1 MKLVDTPDL
10 GSGAARHG
18 GSSPS
23 TRTKQKVDEMKF
35 ERNNRFRFFLSTFQI
50 LSTYTIYKM
59 AAVIRENIGLLNDK
73 IIVTIKKEDYI
84 NNFEQ
89 SLKKYAKNANISG
102 FRKGMV
108 PTGLVKKMYGQGV
121 FTEEV
126 AKLAEKQLF
135 NYLETEK
142 LDIFAQPLPLEF
154 DTTKLDVHQPTDYE
168 FSFEIGLK
176 PVVNVDPSKFK
187 VTRFIINIE
196 EKLIDEEVERLRT
209 RHGKMTDLET
219 VNNDD
224 NVLNVE
230 FTETDSQGEVIEAGI
245 TKTNSLLVKYFTENF
260 RKEILGKKLND
271 IVSFQLNKAFDEK
284 ELEFI
289 AQDLGLNKDEADQLE
304 KYFNIS
310 ITKIGHV
317 EKAEMNEEFFI
328 AAFPNKEI
336 KTEEESRK
344 AIEEDIATAYAA
356 QSKNQLHDQLY
367 HQLLDNTSIQFP
379 DSFLKRWLQNGGE
392 KQKSAEEAEAEYPSF
407 SNSLKWT
414 LISTKISTDNK
425 IDVLPDDIK
434 AFAKNQLFSYM
445 GAGVLD
451 ETQPWVEDYVNR
463 MMKDKKFVEDSYYR
477 IQTEKMFAALESQVE
492 IKEEKI
498 SAEAFSEKM
507 HHHHH

>member
-1 MKLVDTPDL
+1 M
-10 GSGAARHG
+10 
-18 GSSPS
+18 
-23 TRTKQKVDEMKF
+23 
-35 ERNNRFRFFLSTFQI
+35 
-50 LSTYTIYKM
+50 M
-59 AAVIRENIGLLNDK
+59 ATVARENIGLLNDK
-73 IIVTIKKEDYI
+73 LTVTIKKEDYI

-89 SLKKYAKNANISG
+89 SLKKYAKNANIPG

-126 AKLAEKQLF
+126 VKLAEKQLF
-135 NYLETEK
+135 DYVETEK

-154 DTTKLDVHQPTDYE
+154 DTNKLDVNSPSDYN
-168 FSFEIGLK
+168 FSFEVGLK
-176 PVVNVDPSKFK
+176 PELTIDPKKFK
-187 VTRFIINIE
+187 VTRFVITIE
-196 EKLIDEEVERLRT
+196 DKLIDEEVERLRT
-209 RHGKMTDLET
+209 RHGKMTELET
-219 VNNDD
+219 IVGDE
-224 NVLNVE
+224 NVLNVN
-230 FTETDSQGEVIEAGI
+230 FIETDAEANEFEGGI
-245 TKTNSLLVKYFTENF
+245 TKTNSLLVKYFTENY
-260 RKEILGKKLND
+260 RASLLGKKLNET
-271 IVSFQLNKAFDEK
+271 VNFQLNKIFDEK

-289 AQDLGLNKDEADQLE
+289 AQDLGLNKDDIASLE
-304 KYFNIS
+304 KFFNLTF
-310 ITKIGHV
+310 TKIGHI

-336 KTEEESRK
+336 KTETECRK
-344 AIEEDIATAYAA
+344 AIEDDIAAAYVA

-367 HQLLDNTSIQFP
+367 HALIDNITIQFP
-379 DSFLKRWLQNGGE
+379 DEFLKRWLQKGGE
-392 KQKSAEEAEAEYPSF
+392 KPKTIEEAEAEYPSF

-414 LISTKISTDNK
+414 LISSKVATDNK

-477 IQTEKMFAALESQVE
+477 IQTEKMFESLEAQVT
-492 IKEEKI
+492 ITEEKI
-498 SAEAFSEKM
+498 SAEAFAEKM

>member
-1 MKLVDTPDL
+1 
-10 GSGAARHG
+10 
-18 GSSPS
+18 
-23 TRTKQKVDEMKF
+23 
-35 ERNNRFRFFLSTFQI
+35 
-50 LSTYTIYKM
+50 M
-59 AAVIRENIGLLNDK
+59 ATVARENMSLLNDK
-73 IIVTIKKEDYI
+73 LTVTIKKEDYI

-108 PTGLVKKMYGQGV
+108 PAGLVKKMYGQGV

-126 AKLAEKQLF
+126 VKLAEKQLY

-154 DTTKLDVHQPTDYE
+154 DTNNLDVNNPTDYN
-168 FSFEIGLK
+168 FSFEVGLK
-176 PVVNVDPSKFK
+176 PELTIDPSKFK
-187 VTRFIINIE
+187 VTRYVIAIE
-196 EKLIDEEVERLRT
+196 DKLIDEEVERLRT
-209 RHGKMTDLET
+209 RHGKMTELET
-219 VNNDD
+219 IAGEE
-224 NVLNVE
+224 NVLNVN
-230 FTETDSQGEVIEAGI
+230 FVETDEEGNVIDGGI
-245 TKTNSLLVKYFTENF
+245 TKTNSLLVKYFTENY
-260 RKEILGKKLND
+260 RTSLMGKKLND
-271 IVSFQLNKAFDEK
+271 TVKFQLNKVFDEK

-289 AQDLGLNKDEADQLE
+289 AQDLGLEKENSASLE
-304 KYFNIS
+304 KYFNLT

-317 EKAEMNEEFFI
+317 EKAELNDEFFT

-336 KTEEESRK
+336 KTEEDCRK
-344 AIEEDIATAYAA
+344 AIEEDIAAAYAA

-367 HQLLDNTSIQFP
+367 HQLLDNTTIEFP

-392 KQKSAEEAEAEYPSF
+392 QRKTAEEAEAEYPSF
-407 SNSLKWT
+407 QNSLKWT
-414 LISTKISTDNK
+414 LISSKVATDNK
-425 IDVLPDDIK
+425 VDVLPDDIK

-477 IQTEKMFAALESQVE
+477 IQTEKMFAALEAQVT
-492 IKEEKI
+492 INEEKI
-498 SAEAFSEKM
+498 SADAFAEKM

>member
-1 MKLVDTPDL
+1 M
-10 GSGAARHG
+10 A
-18 GSSPS
+18 
-23 TRTKQKVDEMKF
+23 KV
-35 ERNNRFRFFLSTFQI
+35 
-50 LSTYTIYKM
+50 
-59 AAVIRENIGLLNDK
+59 ARENIGLLNDK
-73 IIVTIKKEDYI
+73 LTVTIKKEDYL

-108 PTGLVKKMYGQGV
+108 PVGLVKKMYGQGV

-126 AKLAEKQLF
+126 VKLAEKQLF
-135 NYLETEK
+135 DYVEAEK

-154 DTTKLDVHQPTDYE
+154 DTNNLDVNNPSDYN

-176 PVVNVDPSKFK
+176 PELTIDPSKFK
-187 VTRFIINIE
+187 VTRYVIAVE

-209 RHGKMTDLET
+209 RHGKMTELET
-219 VNNDD
+219 IAAEE
-224 NVLNVE
+224 NVLNVN
-230 FTETDSQGEVIEAGI
+230 FVETDDTGNIIEAGI
-245 TKTNSLLVKYFTENF
+245 AKTNSLLVKYFTENF
-260 RKEILGKKLND
+260 RTSLIGKNLNET
-271 IVSFQLNKAFDEK
+271 VNFQLNKIFDEK

-289 AQDLGLNKDEADQLE
+289 AQDLGLNKEDIASLE
-304 KYFNIS
+304 KYFNLTIS
-310 ITKIGHV
+310 KIGHV
-317 EKAEMNEEFFI
+317 EKAEMNEEFFA

-336 KTEEESRK
+336 KTEADCRK
-344 AIEEDIATAYAA
+344 AIEEDIAAAYAA

-367 HQLLDNTSIQFP
+367 HALLDNTSIQFP
-379 DSFLKRWLQNGGE
+379 DSFLKRWLQQGGE
-392 KQKSAEEAEAEYPSF
+392 KPKTAEEAEAEYPSF

-414 LISTKISTDNK
+414 LISSKIAADNK
-425 IDVLPDDIK
+425 IDLLPDDIK

-477 IQTEKMFAALESQVE
+477 IQTEKMFTALEAQVN

-498 SAEAFSEKM
+498 SAEALAEKM